1 VNNSTEIGPKASAAA
16 DGEGQRPGIGPG
28 DGEALHTGQPNSPPQ
43 VENPMDGAGIQGP
56 SQQTANSPTRDSPEA
71 GADSRPLSEDGMNP
85 ADPAPEQ
92 LGAPSFA
99 SLAKGGKPRTP
110 TGPCSEG
117 RRGLGILLKAFLQHF
132 LRDLEVLTSDLGSR
146 GSRQAASG
154 DSYSG
159 NAGSGVFAKAFL
171 GLFLRDL
178 RVLLREFHVFLARVG
193 MQPLLFLF
201 VFTFILPRMGG
212 ANLMATGGGV
222 DFGTILLPGLMAV
235 AIMFSGIAA
244 VALPLSQEFGVTR
257 EIVDRVMCPLPLWA
271 VALEKVCF
279 SAMQSIIGALLVI
292 PMAYYVPAAPVRIH
306 VANWF
311 LLALVLVLSSLLTGS
326 LGLVIGSTVN
336 PRQIGLVFSILVV
349 PITFLGCVYYPW
361 ANLGKSGLVWI
372 QIGVLFNPIVY
383 MSEGLRA
390 AITPDV
396 AHMPVWA
403 ILLALVFFTAA
414 LGRWGLRGFLGRVL
428 S

>member
-1 VNNSTEIGPKASAAA
+1 MSEAAITEQAAGSAVLVQHPGGPALEHGS
-16 DGEGQRPGIGPG
+16 GIY
-28 DGEALHTGQPNSPPQ
+28 
-43 VENPMDGAGIQGP
+43 
-56 SQQTANSPTRDSPEA
+56 
-71 GADSRPLSEDGMNP
+71 
-85 ADPAPEQ
+85 
-92 LGAPSFA
+92 
-99 SLAKGGKPRTP
+99 
-110 TGPCSEG
+110 
-117 RRGLGILLKAFLQHF
+117 LKAFVGL
-132 LRDLEVLTSDLGSR
+132 LTRDLKVLR
-146 GSRQAASG
+146 
-154 DSYSG
+154 
-159 NAGSGVFAKAFL
+159 
-171 GLFLRDL
+171 
-178 RVLLREFHVFLARVG
+178 REFHVFLARVG

-212 ANLMATGGGV
+212 SGANPMRMAPGM

-257 EIVDRVMCPLPLWA
+257 EIDDRVMCPLPLWA

-279 SAMQSIIGALLVI
+279 SALQSLIAALLVI
-292 PMAYYVPAAPVRIH
+292 PMAYYIPATPVRADVH
-306 VANWF
+306 NWYLF
-311 LLALVLVLSSLLTGS
+311 VIVLVLSSFLAGS

-361 ANLGKSGLVWI
+361 ARLDKIRWL
-372 QIGVLFNPIVY
+372 QIAVLFNPIVY

-390 AITPDV
+390 AVTP
-396 AHMPVWA
+396 AIPHMPWWA

-414 LGRWGLRGFLGRVL
+414 LGRLGLKGFLGRVL